1 MAAFGAPRIQY
12 LATTPGG
19 HTGTKA
25 VVTRTLQA
33 AGLES
38 TFHDRDSD
46 VVKKAIVIRLR
57 QIGDVKDVA
66 AAKGPEI

>member
-1 MAAFGAPRIQY
+1 VAALGAPRIQY

-19 HTGTKA
+19 HTGTEA
-25 VVTRTLQA
+25 VGTRTLQA

-46 VVKKAIVIRLR
+46 VVKKVIRLH
-57 QIGDVKDVA
+57 QADEVKDVA